1 MKKRNALALAV
12 TSAVFLQVGCAS
24 PATEDAWPGYR
35 TDGRGQLLKTAD
47 GHCWRTADWS
57 EDKAVP
63 ECDVAI
69 TGEPVAEVKE
79 AVAPV
84 VEKPAPD
91 KRVPEPLRVTF
102 ACDAADLTE
111 ASRIALKAWYQEVA
125 RLEGPVV
132 KIDGYSDPLGS
143 HAYNQRLAEQRAQA
157 VADWWKLQGDSIA
170 TLEVKGHGED
180 SRVSGGHCQSV
191 AADNLKH
198 CYQQDR
204 RVDLRIRQ
212 P

>member
-1 MKKRNALALAV
+1 MKKCNALAVAASCVGL
-12 TSAVFLQVGCAS
+12 FLGGCAGKA
-24 PATEDAWPGYR
+24 PDDAWPGYR
-35 TDGRGQLLKTAD
+35 TDGKGQLLKTAD

-63 ECDVAI
+63 ECDVTI
-69 TGEPVAEVKE
+69 TGEPVAEVEE

-102 ACDAADLTE
+102 AFDAADLTE